1 MGKVVVSDTNIFI
14 DLMDIGLLD
23 PFFNCGMEIHT
34 TAMVIDEIKKEDQ
47 KNTLLGFRDLIVK
60 KYKEDDFSVVFDYY
74 SEASRYSNLSMTDC
88 SVLLYAKEL
97 CCPLITNDGK
107 LRSTAIGE
115 GVEVMR
121 LLSIINYMVVQE
133 SVSAETAKC
142 ALERLM
148 QTNSRAPKDLIV
160 EFIKKIEEGK
170 K

>member
-23 PFFNCGMEIHT
+23 SFFNCGMEIHT

-88 SVLLYAKEL
+88 SVLLK
-97 CCPLITNDGK
+97 
-107 LRSTAIGE
+107 
-115 GVEVMR
+115 
-121 LLSIINYMVVQE
+121 
-133 SVSAETAKC
+133 
-142 ALERLM
+142 
-148 QTNSRAPKDLIV
+148 
-160 EFIKKIEEGK
+160 
-170 K
+170 